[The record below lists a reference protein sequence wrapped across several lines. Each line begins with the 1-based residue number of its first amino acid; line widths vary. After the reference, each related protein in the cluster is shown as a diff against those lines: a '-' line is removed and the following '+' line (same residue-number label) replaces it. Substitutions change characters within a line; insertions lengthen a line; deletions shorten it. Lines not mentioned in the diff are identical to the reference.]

1 MSRVSMLIMGHP
13 QFNTQNDSGIGDG
26 IPPIPEWQL
35 NPAVT
40 NELPELTVIDVDNEV
55 SNVFIRL
62 RNVFQQT
69 QNTQLLTTQ
78 LHDLTSFVI
87 HRLLHKDSDKAA
99 PASPPISE
107 CIRYAIILYMFVIQ
121 GPTYYSHAIIL
132 NTIVTH
138 LRENLK
144 CLDTAPRVYNSL
156 DVWLLTIGMVASTGT
171 GHYQWFMEKAC
182 DVSTALQLSDCEDAL
197 TRTKSIL
204 WLETTQTEILCR
216 HHWEAI
222 IGTGMRT
229 LPSEFTCISSDSPG
243 PGIL

>member
-1 MSRVSMLIMGHP
+1 MLIMGHP

-35 NPAVT
+35 NPTIA
-40 NELPELTVIDVDNEV
+40 NELPELTVIDVDYEV

-69 QNTQLLTTQ
+69 QDTQFPTTQ

-87 HRLLHKDSDKAA
+87 HRLLHKASDKAA
-99 PASPPISE
+99 PAPPPISE

-121 GPTYYSHAIIL
+121 GPTYYSHVIIL

-138 LRENLK
+138 LRENLE
-144 CLDTAPRVYNSL
+144 CLDAAPRVYNSL

-171 GHYQWFMEKAC
+171 VHYQWFMEKAC
-182 DVSTALQLSDCEDAL
+182 DVSAALQLSDCDNTL
-197 TRTKSIL
+197 TRIKSIL
-204 WLETTQTEILCR
+204 WLETTQTEMICR
-216 HHWEAI
+216 HHWEDI
-222 IGTGMRT
+222 IGTEMQT
-229 LPSEFTCISSDSPG
+229 SPSEFTCISSSSPG
-243 PGIL
+243 PGVL